1 MEIITKY
8 SSPHFR
14 KTRRA
19 EVDTLVMHYIS
30 AVNIDKEDPFNEEK
44 IIDLLTKPIPIGNG
58 KSVKVS
64 AHYLIGRDGKIF
76 RLVDEEHVAWHAGK
90 SKLPDG
96 KNIKGSCNDFSIGIE
111 IMGGKWIGYEDAQYE
126 AIIELIKDI
135 KTRHEIEYL
144 LGHEDIAPGRKTDP
158 GEHFD
163 WERVRAGLENKKIVT
178 KQEKEIKIESKMENN
193 ITDGV
198 SEEETEETEDKQGEK
213 IESPKS
219 NIVQTIIE
227 FILRLL
233 RIKK

>member
-1 MEIITKY
+1 VVIITKY

-19 EVDTLVMHYIS
+19 EVDTVAMHYIS

-76 RLVDEEHVAWHAGK
+76 RLVNEENVAWHAGK
-90 SKLPDG
+90 SQLPDG
-96 KNIKGSCNDFSIGIE
+96 TNIKGSCNDFSIGIE
-111 IMGGKWIGYEDAQYE
+111 VMGGKWIKYEDAQYE
-126 AIIELIKDI
+126 AIIELLKDI
-135 KTRHEIEYL
+135 KTRYEIEHL

-178 KQEKEIKIESKMENN
+178 KPEKDLKIESVIEND

-198 SEEETEETEDKQGEK
+198 TEEEIEDDK
-213 IESPKS
+213 PKEQKTL
-219 NIVQTIIE
+219 VQTIIV
-227 FILRLL
+227 FVLRLL
-233 RIKK
+233 KIKK